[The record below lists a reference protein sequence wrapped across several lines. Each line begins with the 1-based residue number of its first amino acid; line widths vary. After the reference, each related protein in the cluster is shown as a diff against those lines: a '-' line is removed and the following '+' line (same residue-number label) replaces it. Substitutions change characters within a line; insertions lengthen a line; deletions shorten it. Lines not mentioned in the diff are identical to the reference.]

1 MDRAGIANSLWDLL
15 TKDISLWGGFQSPVL
30 SWLGSF
36 AILLFAL
43 WHAGRLMRA
52 VSGMLL
58 AYGRIRPAL
67 TKLFHARGRAD
78 QEWLLI
84 GAEARKK
91 AQEAALRPE
100 RIDLDDV
107 QALDSLLRGEPLL
120 TQAWLKFRKTYVVEQ
135 ASWFVEP
142 RVCSTR
148 SASEFFSLDALFASR
163 LNLTFYHQFPSLLTG
178 FGLLFTFLAILIGL
192 SKIHADGSQIVG
204 IQGLINGLA
213 GKFLSSIVGLVCANG
228 FVLFEKSLVFRLTG
242 VHEQCLIMLDELFP
256 RKTVEQILEHG
267 AAAPVARGG
276 MVVNGMG
283 SETAERVGRM
293 VMDRMAPS
301 LQALTTAIHKLAR
314 QGMEQPSGAGQ
325 NVAAEVSRGIQN
337 GLAGPMQEL
346 TRTLQELGQR
356 VDPRNASQARTE
368 EELDDLAGRLTIDL
382 SHLGD
387 DLHDKHAGGLL
398 PELKRLV
405 TRRQKPVGAVSA

>member
-1 MDRAGIANSLWDLL
+1 MERAGIANSLWDLL

-43 WHAGRLMRA
+43 WHAGRLMRT
-52 VSGMLL
+52 VSGMALT
-58 AYGRIRPAL
+58 YGRIRPAL
-67 TKLFHARGRAD
+67 TKLFQARGRVD
-78 QEWLLI
+78 QEWLLT

-120 TQAWLKFRKTYVVEQ
+120 AQTWLKFRKTYVVEQ

-148 SASEFFSLDALFASR
+148 SASEYFSLEALFASR
-163 LNLTFYHQFPSLLTG
+163 LNLTFYHQLPSLLTG

-192 SKIHADGSQIVG
+192 SKLHADGSQIVG

-228 FVLFEKSLVFRLTG
+228 FVLFEKSLVFRLTS
-242 VHEQCLIMLDELFP
+242 VHDQCLAMLDELFP
-256 RKTVEQILEHG
+256 RRTMEQLLEHR
-267 AAAPVARGG
+267 AAAPVSREG
-276 MVVNGMG
+276 MAVSGMG
-283 SETAERVGRM
+283 SDTAERVGRM
-293 VMDRMAPS
+293 VSDRLAPS
-301 LQALTTAIHKLAR
+301 VQALTTAIHRLAR
-314 QGMEQPSGAGQ
+314 HEIGQPTGGGQ
-325 NVAAEVSRGIQN
+325 DVAAEVSRGIKD
-337 GLAGPMQEL
+337 GLAAPMQEL
-346 TRTLQELGQR
+346 TRTLQEWGQR
-356 VDPRNASQARTE
+356 VDQLNTSQFRTE

-382 SHLGD
+382 SHLGGELQD
-387 DLHDKHAGGLL
+387 DQAGGLL

-405 TRRQKPVGAVSA
+405 TRRQKPVGAASA